1 MCAATRTEQH
11 RGGAATP
18 PTRTHALRTRTLW
31 PSRCL
36 NRFMLAAA
44 RAFGAHVHR
53 SPDAH
58 HLRSRCVAHRPC
70 RSPWCCADGTSRR
83 TGTGH
88 TGVPVSFRALRVRW
102 SPQVAPLA
110 PYGARGS
117 PLPSR
122 PLYASPAGRVGEAVD
137 GELSA
142 AAVAPYR
149 AATPRPADFNLGQ
162 VPRLGIGRVAPRS

>member
-1 MCAATRTEQH
+1 M
-11 RGGAATP
+11 
-18 PTRTHALRTRTLW
+18 
-31 PSRCL
+31 
-36 NRFMLAAA
+36 
-44 RAFGAHVHR
+44 
-53 SPDAH
+53 
-58 HLRSRCVAHRPC
+58 
-70 RSPWCCADGTSRR
+70 
-83 TGTGH
+83 
-88 TGVPVSFRALRVRW
+88 
-102 SPQVAPLA
+102 APLA
-110 PYGARGS
+110 TYGARGS

>member
-36 NRFMLAAA
+36 NRFMLALLRVRLAPTCTGHLMLTTFA
-44 RAFGAHVHR
+44 HGA
-53 SPDAH
+53 
-58 HLRSRCVAHRPC
+58 LHRPC

-110 PYGARGS
+110 TYGAHGS